1 MRFDRLVPLLFAGLS
16 TSGCTTLGYYGQA
29 AGGGYEILARSQP
42 IAALLD
48 DTAGIGA
55 DFRPPPATLPPD
67 LKARLVRVEEI
78 RDFATQDLALPDN
91 DSYRLYA
98 DLGRPVVAW
107 NVVATPEF
115 SLTPKE
121 WCFPVAGCVSY
132 RGYFSQARAQRF
144 AAGLQH
150 DGLDVRIAAVSA
162 YSTLGWFPDPVLRS
176 QLHRSDADLAGVIFH
191 ELGHQQLYVPGD
203 TAFNESFA
211 TTVELEGL
219 RRWFARHH
227 DPAAL
232 ENYLLDKS
240 RQEQFVQLVLA
251 YRTRLEVLYAQSL
264 DAAAMRV
271 AKARIFAEL
280 HQAHTELRQRW
291 GGYSG
296 YDAWFAQNLN
306 NAHLT
311 SIGVY
316 HQYVPGFEEL
326 LRREHGSLPAFY
338 RAAQQLSRLPSNER
352 AARLAELGDV
362 RVASGKSGQ
371 KERPPELARPYREE

>member
-1 MRFDRLVPLLFAGLS
+1 MRFDRLVLLLFAGLS
-16 TSGCTTLGYYGQA
+16 ASACTTLGYYGQA
-29 AGGGYEILARSQP
+29 ASGGYEILARSQP

-48 DTAGIGA
+48 DGTNIGP
-55 DFRPPPATLPPD
+55 DFRPPPAELPPEV
-67 LKARLVRVEEI
+67 KARLARVEQI
-78 RDFATQDLALPDN
+78 RDFASWDLGLPDN
-91 DSYRLYA
+91 DSYRMYA

-121 WCFPVAGCVSY
+121 WCFPIAGCVSY

-144 AAGLQH
+144 ADGLKRE
-150 DGLDVRIAAVSA
+150 GLDVRIAAVSA

-176 QLHRSDADLAGVIFH
+176 QLRRSDADLAGVIFH
-191 ELGHQQLYVPGD
+191 ELGHQELYVPGD

-211 TTVELEGL
+211 TTVEVEGL

-232 ENYLLDKS
+232 EEYLLDKS
-240 RQEQFVQLVLA
+240 RQGQFVQLVLS
-251 YRTRLEVLYAQSL
+251 YRTRLEALYAQPL
-264 DAAAMRV
+264 DAAAMRA
-271 AKARIFAEL
+271 AKVRIFMEL
-280 HQAHTELRQRW
+280 HQAYAGLRRQW

-296 YDAWFAQNLN
+296 YDAWFGRDLN
-306 NAHLT
+306 NADLA

-316 HQYVPGFEEL
+316 HQYVSGFEEL
-326 LRREHGSLPAFY
+326 LRREHGDFRAFY
-338 RAAQQLSRLPSNER
+338 RAAKMLSRLSANER
-352 AARLAELGDV
+352 AARLAELGNL

-371 KERPPELARPYREE
+371 KERPPVHARPHREE